1 MPNYANAVG
10 TMFRG
15 KDNALQP
22 NWLHLPVGYHG
33 RSSTVVI
40 SGTPVTRPC
49 GQLQIDP
56 ADPMKGSTYGPCRL
70 MDFELE
76 MAFFVGGP
84 DNVMGSRLT
93 IDDAKDRIF
102 GFVLMNDWSAR

>member
-1 MPNYANAVG
+1 
-10 TMFRG
+10 MFRG

-33 RSSTVVI
+33 RSSTVCV

-49 GQLQIDP
+49 GQLQKDRDDP
-56 ADPMKGSTYGPCRL
+56 KQGSIYGPCRL

-76 MAFFVGGP
+76 MAFFVGGAE
-84 DNVMGSRLT
+84 NELGSRLT
-93 IDDAKDRIF
+93 IDDARDRIF

>member
-1 MPNYANAVG
+1 
-10 TMFRG
+10 MFRG

-33 RSSTVVI
+33 RSSTVFV

-49 GQLQIDP
+49 GQLQKDRDDP
-56 ADPMKGSTYGPCRL
+56 TQGSTYGPCRL
-70 MDFELE
+70 LDFELE
-76 MAFFVGGP
+76 MAFFVGGEP
-84 DNVMGSRLT
+84 NKAGSRLT